1 MSKKVFNLIL
11 VINSMAKFR
20 FYFLWL
26 VLICVVMFILQQI
39 IPGFTEM
46 FVLNEQ
52 SVSGFEFWRF
62 ISGIFLHGGI
72 GHLLYNMFAL
82 GLFGFILER
91 LIGSKRFLLVFFASG
106 IIANIISVQFYPSSL
121 GASGAIMGII
131 GVLAVIKPMMMVWAF
146 GLIMPMFI
154 AAILWV
160 IGDIIGI
167 FIPDGVGNIA
177 HLSGVG
183 VGVIVGIFLR
193 GKRVKKKK
201 RVEIPE
207 DYIRS
212 WEDKFMKN

>member
-1 MSKKVFNLIL
+1 
-11 VINSMAKFR
+11 
-20 FYFLWL
+20 
-26 VLICVVMFILQQI
+26 MFILQQI

>member
-106 IIANIISVQFYPSSL
+106 IIANIISVQFCPSSL